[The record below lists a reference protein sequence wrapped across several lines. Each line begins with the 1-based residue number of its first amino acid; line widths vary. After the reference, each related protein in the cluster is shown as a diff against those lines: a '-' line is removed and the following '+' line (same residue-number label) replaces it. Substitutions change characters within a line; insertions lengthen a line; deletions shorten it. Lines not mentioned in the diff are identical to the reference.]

1 MNLKVTKHSSDTLTE
16 PESLNRRAVA
26 QNNPEK
32 KQFLTRAQRD
42 WKPGMKKKS
51 RSVKVMFTSTILV
64 LEAFVAFFGTLAVF
78 GHHFSDPVEIKILIW
93 AVGLTVAAVLML
105 LPAQLKSS
113 WGYTAGWVL
122 QVALLALS
130 ALTLPLTLIVVVGF
144 VGCWWY
150 GLRAGTRLDAE
161 NKARE
166 AEQAEWERQH
176 PQH

>member
-1 MNLKVTKHSSDTLTE
+1 M
-16 PESLNRRAVA
+16 A

-51 RSVKVMFTSTILV
+51 RSVKVMFASTILV

-122 QVALLALS
+122 QVTLLALS
-130 ALTLPLTLIVVVGF
+130 ALTLPLTLIVVAAF
-144 VGCWWY
+144 VGCW
-150 GLRAGTRLDAE
+150 GMACGRAHGWMPKIRHVRP
-161 NKARE
+161 NKQNGNASI
-166 AEQAEWERQH
+166 H
-176 PQH
+176 STDL

>member
-1 MNLKVTKHSSDTLTE
+1 M
-16 PESLNRRAVA
+16 A

-51 RSVKVMFTSTILV
+51 RSVKVMFASTILV

-113 WGYTAGWVL
+113 WGYPYRSGRVRRVLVVWPAGGHTAG
-122 QVALLALS
+122 
-130 ALTLPLTLIVVVGF
+130 
-144 VGCWWY
+144 
-150 GLRAGTRLDAE
+150 RR
-161 NKARE
+161 K
-166 AEQAEWERQH
+166 
-176 PQH
+176 

>member
-1 MNLKVTKHSSDTLTE
+1 M
-16 PESLNRRAVA
+16 A

-51 RSVKVMFTSTILV
+51 RSVKVMFASTILV

-105 LPAQLKSS
+105 LPA
-113 WGYTAGWVL
+113 GWVL
-122 QVALLALS
+122 QVPLLALS
-130 ALTLPLTLIVVVGF
+130 ALTLPLTLIVVAGF